1 MSSPQ
6 PTAPVEQTPDAEHER
21 RLAWVSKV
29 RGLHRNKRII
39 GFAGIIAGSGMLLW
53 WKLTPS
59 VPDWAMWAG
68 GGVLAVSWL
77 LFGYVIFDR
86 WRYVKNN
93 PYTTA

>member
-29 RGLHRNKRII
+29 RGLHRNKRMI

-59 VPDWAMWAG
+59 VPDWAMRAG

-77 LFGYVIFDR
+77 LFVYVIFDR